1 MVQGSPDITLVEQV
15 NHSAWFAPYNSL
27 MYLFSSVP
35 SKPYLD
41 RSRFP
46 ELDELKNNW
55 QTIR

>member
-1 MVQGSPDITLVEQV
+1 
-15 NHSAWFAPYNSL
+15 

-55 QTIR
+55 QTIREEALNLFDGVISGLP